1 MKKLIAIIVLVA
13 TTVAGFSQDGNLKKQ
28 TYIRVGFSVPTW
40 KYRGL
45 DGKSDWPDSI
55 KRTGGL
61 FEVGHIYMLNS
72 IKIANG
78 MRIGINV
85 DFLSLD
91 YHRFSKRST
100 NQSSNY
106 VYVGSKIGPSFSYS
120 PVNKLVFDTY
130 FKFNPVWVASNV
142 TLNHDES
149 IKDKFYMGFMGI
161 KYSVGLNVRYSIL
174 MLGFEFNPGFAKL
187 RYYNTDENKLT
198 DEYMSNDS
206 DNGKKTNVPG
216 FNITLGLSF

>member
-1 MKKLIAIIVLVA
+1 MKKAIAIILLAA
-13 TTVAGFSQDGNLKKQ
+13 TSFAVFSQDGNLKKQ
-28 TYIRVGFSVPTW
+28 TYFRFGLSVPTW
-40 KYRGL
+40 KYYGF
-45 DGKSDWPDSI
+45 DGKSDFSDDL

-61 FEVGHIYMLNS
+61 FEVGHIYMLNK

-91 YHRFSKRST
+91 YHRFSVKST
-100 NQSSNY
+100 KYSSNF

-130 FKFNPVWVASNV
+130 FKFNPVWVAGNV
-142 TLNHDES
+142 ALYNDENME
-149 IKDKFYMGFMGI
+149 DDLFLGFMGI

-174 MLGFEFNPGFAKL
+174 MVGFEFNPGFAKL
-187 RYYNTDENKLT
+187 KYYDKTENKLT
-198 DEYMSNDS
+198 DTYMSNAD
-206 DNGKKTNVPG
+206 DNGDKTPVPG